1 MNSSPGNDSLQ
12 WATRKSGLKYVRIS
26 YQLEYL
32 KSAKTQKFIP
42 RGVAEQMK
50 YTSPI
55 HDGNLQFTIQNFM
68 YYAGSR
74 VHDLLIVYYTSW
86 HNNLGRAYYSNLAK
100 VEASLSLDE
109 FSSFKNKLN
118 IELAKEKEK
127 CLKTSESKLKRDIEI
142 TKCSYIDIQST
153 KHPRRHIKCG
163 VNNRRKKKSQIKCR
177 NRTRRTK
184 MKGVIPVIENIPEE
198 TLTRCVINLSTSIQN
213 ISHHQLY
220 LFFLGKSYSPTP
232 PLPDYSKFR
241 LDILQFAYKLRWAWY
256 WHCNPPKSKELSQQ
270 QVEVLSLEKEL
281 VKSEETKA
289 TKVCN
294 NHCLELFLERIT
306 KDLLQT
312 NSKTKSRLP
321 DNLSEES
328 RKALEEMQ
336 SWKDIVIRP
345 ADKGSKYFFLD
356 RQDYVRRVREHIYD
370 KETFEIVQKGEAE
383 KQAKQAIMSWL
394 LKFGEEPGLTDKISE
409 WVTPDDSCKP
419 GNNYVNPKAHKPE
432 KDYPGRMIS
441 TGCASAIKNLSALT
455 AFEMKK
461 VELKYVI
468 LDLNHMLRK
477 LDEIN
482 ESGVLS
488 EITSVI
494 HASFDIEA
502 MFPSISKDFGLEQ
515 CRKHLDKRI
524 NPIFSTDCI
533 TEALEITLENNITEF
548 EGEAFRQIKGT
559 AMGPKNACA
568 YADIAMS
575 GLDED
580 VMEGDWSH
588 PPVLWARFRDD
599 VYVPWTHGQELLD
612 EFHNWL
618 NTRIPGIKFTLKSS
632 EQGTEFLDT
641 FIYTQMGKLQ
651 TKPYS
656 KPCDDHAFLVPS
668 SCHPAHTLRNI
679 PYSTALRIFKI
690 ASEPSEFVKA
700 KADYTE
706 YLKARGYSI
715 PAIEEAFGKAESKDR
730 KSLYQVRKP
739 DENLLQGNTKTRVI
753 PLVADFNP
761 GLPNIGRILNTHKH
775 ILKLD
780 TELCKA
786 INLDGIFA
794 SFRGANTIHDKLV
807 HSRLPLIVENQPS
820 AEPEELEIDP
830 NHGCNRCKNK
840 CDLCKNYLKETK
852 YVYSF
857 HTNSVFKINHNLNCD
872 SMNVIYIINDLK
884 CKISSIGCT
893 ADSMKVRFRNHKSHI
908 KYGYRNC
915 EVSVHFVDNRVMH
928 ALDISSCKSYT
939 ASLKDHIEVIMI
951 EQVDVSKV
959 AQDSKSRLKECKR
972 REWYWQNQLKTL
984 RQYGGMNIRE
994 ERL

>member
-1 MNSSPGNDSLQ
+1 
-12 WATRKSGLKYVRIS
+12 
-26 YQLEYL
+26 
-32 KSAKTQKFIP
+32 
-42 RGVAEQMK
+42 
-50 YTSPI
+50 
-55 HDGNLQFTIQNFM
+55 
-68 YYAGSR
+68 
-74 VHDLLIVYYTSW
+74 
-86 HNNLGRAYYSNLAK
+86 
-100 VEASLSLDE
+100 
-109 FSSFKNKLN
+109 
-118 IELAKEKEK
+118 
-127 CLKTSESKLKRDIEI
+127 
-142 TKCSYIDIQST
+142 
-153 KHPRRHIKCG
+153 
-163 VNNRRKKKSQIKCR
+163 
-177 NRTRRTK
+177 
-184 MKGVIPVIENIPEE
+184 
-198 TLTRCVINLSTSIQN
+198 
-213 ISHHQLY
+213 
-220 LFFLGKSYSPTP
+220 
-232 PLPDYSKFR
+232 
-241 LDILQFAYKLRWAWY
+241 
-256 WHCNPPKSKELSQQ
+256 
-270 QVEVLSLEKEL
+270 
-281 VKSEETKA
+281 
-289 TKVCN
+289 
-294 NHCLELFLERIT
+294 
-306 KDLLQT
+306 
-312 NSKTKSRLP
+312 
-321 DNLSEES
+321 
-328 RKALEEMQ
+328 
-336 SWKDIVIRP
+336 
-345 ADKGSKYFFLD
+345 
-356 RQDYVRRVREHIYD
+356 
-370 KETFEIVQKGEAE
+370 
-383 KQAKQAIMSWL
+383 
-394 LKFGEEPGLTDKISE
+394 
-409 WVTPDDSCKP
+409 
-419 GNNYVNPKAHKPE
+419 
-432 KDYPGRMIS
+432 
-441 TGCASAIKNLSALT
+441 
-455 AFEMKK
+455 
-461 VELKYVI
+461 
-468 LDLNHMLRK
+468 
-477 LDEIN
+477 
-482 ESGVLS
+482 
-488 EITSVI
+488 
-494 HASFDIEA
+494 
-502 MFPSISKDFGLEQ
+502 
-515 CRKHLDKRI
+515 
-524 NPIFSTDCI
+524 
-533 TEALEITLENNITEF
+533 
-548 EGEAFRQIKGT
+548 
-559 AMGPKNACA
+559 
-568 YADIAMS
+568 
-575 GLDED
+575 
-580 VMEGDWSH
+580 
-588 PPVLWARFRDD
+588 
-599 VYVPWTHGQELLD
+599 
-612 EFHNWL
+612 
-618 NTRIPGIKFTLKSS
+618 
-632 EQGTEFLDT
+632 
-641 FIYTQMGKLQ
+641 MGKLQ